1 MANERNNGQRNGS
14 PHGRGFGMAVAAAA
28 AAAGGLFLWR
38 RGRGVQ
44 AEESTAEEVEAHPS

>member
-1 MANERNNGQRNGS
+1 MAKQNNEQRNGTAS
-14 PHGRGFGMAVAAAA
+14 TKGLGVAVAAAA

-44 AEESTAEEVEAHPS
+44 AEESTAEEVQAHPS

>member
-1 MANERNNGQRNGS
+1 MADERNNDQRNGS
-14 PHGRGFGMAVAAAA
+14 ASAKGFGVAIAAAA

-44 AEESTAEEVEAHPS
+44 AEESTADEVQAHPS